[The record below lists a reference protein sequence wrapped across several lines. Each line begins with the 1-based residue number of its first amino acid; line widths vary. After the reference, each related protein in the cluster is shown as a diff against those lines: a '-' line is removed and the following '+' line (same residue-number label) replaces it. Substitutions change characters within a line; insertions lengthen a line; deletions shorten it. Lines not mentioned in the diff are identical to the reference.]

1 MLGNMNIKF
10 IMGFITVWKLL
21 ASLSSIVQCCSDN
34 EHVRMEIRV
43 GVNFVRAVNMDGSNE
58 V

>member
-10 IMGFITVWKLL
+10 IMGFIIVWKLL
-21 ASLSSIVQCCSDN
+21 ALLSNIVQYCSDN

-43 GVNFVRAVNMDGSNE
+43 GVNFIRAVKMDGSNE
-58 V
+58 G